1 MAKITAEARKAYADK
16 VAEYKVL
23 ISQGLAHEKT
33 LNALISKDEE
43 GAGYKRLSLAEEA
56 LMVYSHTLLL
66 NTLSMSM
73 LGIRNED
80 WLSEAR
86 KVLYRSLK
94 YLEDTVTPYIDV
106 PFSDYEQKL
115 AAIADYAPDMRY
127 AILKKVG
134 FAIQQLEEGFGE
146 TSKWKWSFVEI
157 WAKFATVAKNMLNLK
172 TLVKDMDLDS
182 AYREATTDHL
192 NLVKRL
198 FQQSA
203 DRYREK
209 YELVSSREEDF
220 NLAITYLSALKRLHL
235 ILGERDESETL
246 KKKIEIWNNKK
257 EADAKKRDEQAKAAP
272 RVAPTPEQQ

>member
-33 LNALISKDEE
+33 LNELLAKDQE
-43 GAGYKRLSLAEEA
+43 GAGYKRISLADEA

-66 NTLSMSM
+66 NTLSVSM

-86 KVLYRSLK
+86 KVLYRALK
-94 YLEDTVTPYIDV
+94 YLEDVVTPYIDV
-106 PFSDYEQKL
+106 PFSDYEGKL
-115 AAIADYAPDMRY
+115 AEIADYASDMRHS
-127 AILKKVG
+127 LLLKVG

-157 WAKFATVAKNMLNLK
+157 WAKYATIAKNMLNLK

-182 AYREATTDHL
+182 PFREATTDHL

-220 NLAITYLSALKRLHL
+220 NLAIMYLSALKRLHA
-235 ILGERDESETL
+235 ILGERDEADTL

-257 EADAKKRDEQAKAAP
+257 EADAKKRDELAKAP
-272 RVAPTPEQQ
+272 VRPSGSPEQ

>member
-33 LNALISKDEE
+33 LNELLSKDPE
-43 GAGYKRLSLAEEA
+43 GAAYKRISLAEEA

-66 NTLSMSM
+66 NTLSVSM

-86 KVLYRSLK
+86 KVLYRALK
-94 YLEDTVTPYIDV
+94 YLEDVVTPYIDA
-106 PFSDYEQKL
+106 PFSDYEGKL
-115 AAIADYAPDMRY
+115 AEIADYASDMRHS
-127 AILKKVG
+127 LLLKVG

-157 WAKFATVAKNMLNLK
+157 WAKYATIAKNMLNLK

-182 AYREATTDHL
+182 PFREATTDHL
-192 NLVKRL
+192 NLVKKL

-220 NLAITYLSALKRLHL
+220 NLAIMYLAALKRLHA
-235 ILGERDESETL
+235 ILGERDEVDTL

-257 EADAKKRDEQAKAAP
+257 EADAKKRDELAKAPA
-272 RVAPTPEQQ
+272 RPTGSPEQ